1 MFNEALQFL
10 LKTIVDL
17 FVLAALARFF
27 LQYFRAPFRNPLSE
41 FVVALTD
48 FAVKPLRRVIPGLQG
63 LDLASLVLAW
73 GLESLLV
80 LFLLNLQGHA
90 VWTAGPHIVPVVILL
105 GLINL
110 LKYSIYLLIAAVFV
124 QAILSWVN
132 PYSPISGVLDSLTR
146 PFMQPL
152 RKLVPI
158 VGRVDLSPLVLFVIC
173 QIILMLPLGWVE
185 SMVLK
190 MV

>member
-41 FVVALTD
+41 FVVSLTD
-48 FAVKPLRRVIPGLQG
+48 FAIKPLRRVIPGLQG
-63 LDLASLVLAW
+63 LDLASLVFAW

-80 LFLLNLQGHA
+80 LFLLSLQGHP
-90 VWTAGPHIVPVVILL
+90 VWTAGPHILPVVILL
-105 GLINL
+105 GFINL

-132 PYSPISGVLDSLTR
+132 PYSPISAVLDSLTR
-146 PFMQPL
+146 PFMRPL
-152 RKLVPI
+152 RKLVPT
-158 VGRVDLSPLVLFVIC
+158 VGRVDLSPLVLFVVC
-173 QIILMLPLGWVE
+173 QIILMLPIAWLE
-185 SMVLK
+185 SISLK

>member
-1 MFNEALQFL
+1 
-10 LKTIVDL
+10 
-17 FVLAALARFF
+17 
-27 LQYFRAPFRNPLSE
+27 
-41 FVVALTD
+41 
-48 FAVKPLRRVIPGLQG
+48 
-63 LDLASLVLAW
+63 
-73 GLESLLV
+73 V

>member
-1 MFNEALQFL
+1 LFNEALQFL

-41 FVVALTD
+41 FVVGLTD
-48 FAVKPLRRVIPGLQG
+48 FAIKPLRRVIPGLQG
-63 LDLASLVLAW
+63 LDLASLVFAW

-80 LFLLNLQGHA
+80 LLLLSLQGHP
-90 VWTAGPHIVPVVILL
+90 VWTAGPHILPVVILL
-105 GLINL
+105 GFINL

-132 PYSPISGVLDSLTR
+132 PYSPITPVLDSLTK
-146 PFMQPL
+146 PFMRPL
-152 RKLVPI
+152 RKIIPT
-158 VGRVDLSPLVLFVIC
+158 VGRVDLSPLVLFVVC
-173 QIILMLPLGWVE
+173 QIILMLPIAWLE
-185 SMVLK
+185 AIALK

>member
-1 MFNEALQFL
+1 LFNEALQFL

-27 LQYFRAPFRNPLSE
+27 LQFFRAPFRNPLSE

-73 GLESLLV
+73 GLESLLA
-80 LFLLNLQGHA
+80 LILLSLQGHP

-105 GLINL
+105 GFINL
-110 LKYSIYLLIAAVFV
+110 LKYSIYLLIAAVFI

-132 PYSPISGVLDSLTR
+132 PYSPVAPVLDSLTR
-146 PFMQPL
+146 PFMRPL
-152 RKLVPI
+152 RKFVPM
-158 VGRVDLSPLVLFVIC
+158 VGRVDLSPLVLFLIC
-173 QIILMLPLGWVE
+173 QIILMLPIAWLE
-185 SMVLK
+185 STAIK